1 MLTERVRQVLE
12 KYEKV
17 TFAYLFGSSAGS
29 YAAHARD
36 VDVAV
41 YLNESDKK
49 ARNEIKLELYVTLS
63 RFLNTNEVDVL
74 VLNDA
79 KNLILRHEIVLN
91 GIVLLD
97 RDRDLRFGYE
107 QKIIHSAIDFR
118 ENRRA
123 MMGV

>member
-1 MLTERVRQVLE
+1 MLNERVRQVLE
-12 KYEKV
+12 RYEKV
-17 TFAYLFGSSAGS
+17 VFAYLFGSSAGS
-29 YAAHARD
+29 DAVHARD
-36 VDVAV
+36 IDIAV
-41 YLNESDKK
+41 YLSEKDKK
-49 ARNEIKLELYVTLS
+49 ARNEIKLDLYVTLS
-63 RFLNTNEVDVL
+63 RSLNTNEVDVL

-97 RDRDLRFGYE
+97 RDRDLRFDYE